1 MSDDVERLYDQLIG
15 AAGLRGQR
23 AVIRIGATYRPAGG
37 DGSKVHPPTFPLS
50 DGQPYLLEERLV
62 DGRTRSDVLLDS
74 APSQANRAEAALL
87 RARRAGLI
95 DVPLLELRHVGAA
108 QVVLTSLEFPHRYAD
123 AYVRDSLL
131 DGERF
136 DRTELGKALQGA
148 CLDDASAVYRHDPGS
163 LVFGAWN
170 SHRSGRQAKFPRV
183 YASEV
188 VGWDPQAGRRNAGR
202 MDPLNLVGAVR
213 RNGTDWSYLPLP
225 DKARS
230 DKLSAIGHGN
240 IAPNAA
246 AGGVTISSATR
257 LATLSFAGLN
267 RIGFGA
273 TNPAAAD
280 AARAVLAAYALLADR
295 LAFGG
300 PSLWLR
306 SGCELICADERIEWV
321 SRGGVTEPVPLDPSG
336 AQQLFAH
343 AVDRA
348 AEAGLPLAEGTIT
361 LTPSP
366 PLAEAIDFA
375 LTKVP
380 AGER

>member
-1 MSDDVERLYDQLIG
+1 MNEDIGRLYDQLIEAG
-15 AAGLRGQR
+15 GLRGPR
-23 AVIRIGATYRPAGG
+23 AVIRINATYRPAGG
-37 DGSKVHPPTFPLS
+37 EGSKVFPPTFPLQ
-50 DGQPYLLEERLV
+50 DGLPYLLEQRLV

-74 APSQANRAEAALL
+74 AQSQANRAEAALL
-87 RARRAGLI
+87 RARRAGQI
-95 DVPLLELRHVGAA
+95 DVPLLELRHAGAA

-123 AYVRDSLL
+123 AYLRDSLL
-131 DGERF
+131 GGERF
-136 DRTELGKALQGA
+136 DRTELGRALQA
-148 CLDDASAVYRHDPGS
+148 ASLDDASAVYRHDPGS

-183 YASEV
+183 YAGEV
-188 VGWDPQAGRRNAGR
+188 VGWDPQTGRRNAGR

-213 RNGTDWSYLPLP
+213 RAGTDWSYVPLP
-225 DKARS
+225 DKAKA

-240 IAPNAA
+240 IAPNPA

-267 RIGFGA
+267 RICFGDA
-273 TNPAAAD
+273 EPAAGE
-280 AARAVLAAYALLADR
+280 AARALLAAYALLADR

-306 SGCELICADERIEWV
+306 SGCDLICVDERIEWV
-321 SRGGVTEPVPLDPSG
+321 GRGGVCEPVHLDQP
-336 AQQLFAH
+336 AARELFAL
-343 AVDRA
+343 AADRA
-348 AEAGLPLAEGTIT
+348 AVAGLPLADGTIT
-361 LTPSP
+361 LTPSA